1 MVSETDF
8 DKNQKAYREL
18 INNTAPAQANT
29 TQPAAGSQQD
39 ANMDVLQQLQAS
51 GNAISDFF
59 DVRADQR
66 TSAGLPDL
74 PAIISGVSSDEV
86 TPQDRLWL
94 GAGIANAP
102 ASRAVY
108 NALIKIGL
116 SKSAAA
122 KGAAQ
127 AAQMVKNGV
136 SFEIAADK
144 AAMWTALRT
153 LPKTAENKAL
163 ASRAG
168 FDAVNLLKQGT
179 TPTTQGLGKILSE
192 AGELLKTPQGI
203 VLAGGTAILGGIVS
217 RIAGDYSKGLLGLD
231 EAGAQTAKE
240 FYAAGRISKD
250 QLHQELDGRGYSDPI
265 IKAHEEDAEDM
276 LTRVTIAEELG
287 PTLGVVKLDS
297 EDTTSYT
304 NRVYGQMKTLQQQ
317 AFDEANA
324 VQTEEQI
331 IAESAR
337 GGEKKQFLET
347 VSSKPEAGEQ
357 RFVSPGAKDLQKR
370 LLKEG
375 QKQPVAA
382 INTDTQ
388 SVSPASAPGG
398 ANFTPAPNF
407 TPRFKTKAELQNEI
421 GASVTEEAW
430 QRYLRTGQI

>member
-1 MVSETDF
+1 MVSEADF

-29 TQPAAGSQQD
+29 TQPGAGSQQD

-163 ASRAG
+163 ASKAG
-168 FDAVNLLKQGT
+168 FEAVKLLKAGGDV
-179 TPTTQGLGKILSE
+179 PT
-192 AGELLKTPQGI
+192 AGGASKLLKDVNRMISPSNIAAAGAAGFIIITVLRDYLKGI
-203 VLAGGTAILGGIVS
+203 
-217 RIAGDYSKGLLGLD
+217 LGLD
-231 EAGAQTAKE
+231 EAGAQTAK
-240 FYAAGRISKD
+240 
-250 QLHQELDGRGYSDPI
+250 
-265 IKAHEEDAEDM
+265 
-276 LTRVTIAEELG
+276 
-287 PTLGVVKLDS
+287 
-297 EDTTSYT
+297 
-304 NRVYGQMKTLQQQ
+304 
-317 AFDEANA
+317 
-324 VQTEEQI
+324 
-331 IAESAR
+331 
-337 GGEKKQFLET
+337 
-347 VSSKPEAGEQ
+347 
-357 RFVSPGAKDLQKR
+357 
-370 LLKEG
+370 
-375 QKQPVAA
+375 
-382 INTDTQ
+382 
-388 SVSPASAPGG
+388 
-398 ANFTPAPNF
+398 
-407 TPRFKTKAELQNEI
+407 
-421 GASVTEEAW
+421 
-430 QRYLRTGQI
+430 